1 MFQVESFWLKVQS
14 SECGLPDFVI
24 QAGLPDFVIQAGL
37 PDFVIQAGVSPAVP
51 IATCWRAFVTRV
63 IFLPSTCTN

>member
-24 QAGLPDFVIQAGL
+24 QAGL
-37 PDFVIQAGVSPAVP
+37 SPAFP
-51 IATCWRAFVTRV
+51 IATCWRAFVTRAS
-63 IFLPSTCTN
+63 FLPSTCTH

>member
-14 SECGLPDFVI
+14 SEWDLPDFVI

-37 PDFVIQAGVSPAVP
+37 PPAVP
-51 IATCWRAFVTRV
+51 IATCWRAFVTRA
-63 IFLPSTCTN
+63 IFLPSTCTH